1 MNQFDMTVNGRVAE
15 VYLSVPN
22 VAIQGVL
29 VRIRTA
35 LAELVAELI
44 TLTPEDQDVPDKT
57 AADQAVQFVV
67 TGKRPVINYTVQHA
81 ADGGT
86 NVAVNSEGGAGPVT
100 VSGAHG
106 SAIGSQTADGAN
118 SSVVGN
124 QETSGAGSSLVG
136 GQAVQAGRDAA
147 TAGQDAAVHGAGEQP
162 VKEGWWARLRKRG
175 AVVAFATIVGA
186 IACVAAVVVAI
197 LVAAGWKS

>member
-1 MNQFDMTVNGRVAE
+1 VQAVNGRVAE

-35 LAELVAELI
+35 LAELVAELT
-44 TLTPEDQDVPDKT
+44 TLTPQDQDVPDKT

-67 TGKRPVINYTVQHA
+67 TGKRPVINYTVQRA

-86 NVAVNSEGGAGPVT
+86 NVAVNSGDKAGPVT

-106 SAIGSQTADGAN
+106 S
-118 SSVVGN
+118 V
-124 QETSGAGSSLVG
+124 VG
-136 GQAVQAGRDAA
+136 GQAVQAGRDAF
-147 TAGQDAAVHGAGEQP
+147 TAGQGAAMPGAVDQ
-162 VKEGWWARLRKRG
+162 GWWARLRKRG
-175 AVVAFATIVGA
+175 AVVAFSTIIGA
-186 IACVAAVVVAI
+186 IAVVVGTAVGI
-197 LVAAGWKS
+197 FVWIGWTP